1 MLVELLDR
9 RLGVPELVSKR
20 GLRGAI
26 LRGLLLPLKLLQSE
40 LLQQLLALAEHLSQL
55 VAPSGVDV
63 SPGFRTAAM
72 ATRPCTPAEGR
83 RRASRRQHT
92 QCETLGRAALCR
104 RPRTPSHAPM
114 RAEDCNAA
122 HSC

>member
-9 RLGVPELVSKR
+9 RLGIPELESKR

-40 LLQQLLALAEHLSQL
+40 LLQLLLALAELLSQL

-63 SPGFRTAAM
+63 SQGFRTAAM
-72 ATRPCTPAEGR
+72 DTRPCTPAEGR
-83 RRASRRQHT
+83 WRASRRQHT
-92 QCETLGRAALCR
+92 QCDTLAAL
-104 RPRTPSHAPM
+104 PVPQ
-114 RAEDCNAA
+114 AA
-122 HSC
+122 HDKPRADAC